1 MQRRNTI
8 IDLMEEN
15 KQENS
20 DMKKNRI
27 RSFMEKNKMRKQKT
41 NNGKE
46 ARDKNDDTRT
56 EKEGAG
62 K

>member
-1 MQRRNTI
+1 
-8 IDLMEEN
+8 MEEN

-20 DMKKNRI
+20 DMKSNRI
-27 RSFMEKNKMRKQKT
+27 RTFMEKNKMRKQKT

-56 EKEGAG
+56 EKEGTG
-62 K
+62 KQQK